1 MHLCRRT
8 YSSRLSIMSIALI
21 ISVIRSVLYSVCVP
35 TRVSYIGALW
45 SRKKFCPGKD
55 FDRRP
60 FVDCP
65 TRLPLDSFTTKLSQ
79 FKTLKKRVEAYLVT
93 LIGKFKHHGLDK
105 LGKVRMVA
113 VETTINGYRRLRLVN
128 TVQQACHSFV

>member
-35 TRVSYIGALW
+35 TRVSYIGAL
-45 SRKKFCPGKD
+45 

-79 FKTLKKRVEAYLVT
+79 FKTLKKRVEVYLVT

-128 TVQQACHSFV
+128 TVQQACYSFV